1 MPPSRSRTTTTAEW
15 WTNGLSGTR
24 QLRAKHAAHLTAGRG
39 PDEVEVVD
47 GHVQYVRVTHR
58 VPEVVRREERP
69 CVAPAAYLYR
79 HRLSDE
85 TIANDPLHGAKR
97 RVVAVV
103 LADDEKALHPGSNSY
118 EVERVIEA
126 GGQWLLAQHVFPRL
140 QRGPRHNVMR
150 PWRQN
155 HQHRIT
161 L

>member
-1 MPPSRSRTTTTAEW
+1 
-15 WTNGLSGTR
+15 
-24 QLRAKHAAHLTAGRG
+24 
-39 PDEVEVVD
+39 VVD

-161 L
+161 LDLRERAFQGCILRDCLRVPERTWISVYLGD